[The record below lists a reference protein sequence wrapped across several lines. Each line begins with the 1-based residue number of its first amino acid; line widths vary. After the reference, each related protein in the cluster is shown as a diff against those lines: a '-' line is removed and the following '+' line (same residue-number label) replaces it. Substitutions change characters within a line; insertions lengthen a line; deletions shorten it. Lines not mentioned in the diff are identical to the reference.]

1 MHRST
6 NVSAFLLRERNAV
19 NLLAISIFGLA
30 FLFCG
35 RQTGRLVDRV
45 CTRIGYAVALSFW
58 TLASISHYFAG
69 MHAVAGAL
77 HESMAMLGRLLQH
90 VPGVGSGHWVAQM
103 ENLAGAVIGLA
114 IARFALGVGQAGN
127 FPAAIKAVAEWF
139 RLALSVISRDG
150 KINCGCQARFAAPA
164 TTCKAR

>member
-1 MHRST
+1 MQQAQTTVAELSTEEQPGPSGQMTRYRWKICALLFSSCNNAELYGSASTGAAEDRFGRSPDRHWA
-6 NVSAFLLRERNAV
+6 NGGRVCGDRL
-19 NLLAISIFGLA
+19 
-30 FLFCG
+30 G
-35 RQTGRLVDRV
+35 RQRRYAIGLLVAGRLSTGWYPDRL
-45 CTRIGYAVALSFW
+45 CCSASFW

-114 IARFALGVGQAGN
+114 IAAL
-127 FPAAIKAVAEWF
+127 
-139 RLALSVISRDG
+139 L
-150 KINCGCQARFAAPA
+150 
-164 TTCKAR
+164 